1 MSEELE
7 VVQAA
12 KPARTA
18 PNGGL
23 GRPKGTRNKLTTQ
36 VRSAIEGAL
45 NAGDGAEEFFIKLK
59 EEDPRTF
66 CNAVVKLL
74 PVQVEAD
81 LRGQVDNNIT
91 VTFVGSNHG

>member
-7 VVQAA
+7 VVEAA

-45 NAGDGAEEFFIKLK
+45 NAGDGAEECFIRLNRD
-59 EEDPRTF
+59 DPRTF
-66 CNAVVKLL
+66 TNAVFKLL
-74 PVQVEAD
+74 AVQGEAD
-81 LRGQVDNNIT
+81 LKGQIDNNIT
-91 VTFVGSNHG
+91 VTFVGSDHG